1 MYNNNDSY
9 NVSASH
15 GQARILDTV
24 TMRSMWS
31 KTYGWMALA
40 LIVSAFAS
48 YVSLST
54 SIFDAI
60 MSSKALFFGLIIAEF
75 VLVFAL
81 ASSIGKLNSMVSF
94 ALFMVYALLNGITLS
109 AILYIY
115 TATSVL
121 STFMITSGMFA
132 TMAIIGFFTKK
143 DLSKFGSI
151 LIMALVGLILA
162 SVVNIFLGSSTM
174 YWLISVAG
182 VIIFCGLTAYDINKF
197 KRLFEEGAIAD
208 TESANRVALMAALS
222 LYLDF
227 INLFI
232 YLLRLLGARRD

>member
-1 MYNNNDSY
+1 M
-9 NVSASH
+9 
-15 GQARILDTV
+15 LDTV

-40 LIVSAFAS
+40 LVVSAFAS
-48 YVSLST
+48 YISLST

-60 MSSKALFFGLIIAEF
+60 MTSKGLFFGLIIAEL
-75 VLVFAL
+75 VLVFIL
-81 ASSIGKLNSMVSF
+81 ARSIGKLNSMISF
-94 ALFMVYALLNGITLS
+94 ALFMVYALLNGVTLS
-109 AILYIY
+109 AILYMY

-121 STFMITSGMFA
+121 STFLITSGMFA
-132 TMAIIGFFTKK
+132 TMAFIGFFTKK

-151 LIMALVGLILA
+151 FMMALVGLILA
-162 SVVNIFLGSSTM
+162 SVVNIFLGSPLM
-174 YWLISVAG
+174 YWIVSVAG

-197 KRLFEEGAIAD
+197 KKLFEEGSIPD
-208 TESANRVALMAALS
+208 TESANKVALMAALS

-232 YLLRLLGARRD
+232 YLLRIIGARRD